1 MSNDEE
7 RANPEKKKF
16 TLKSLSK
23 KDLFLAFLAGILLIL
38 ITVPDLFMKKDKQ
51 EVEDKVDNT
60 AKIYAATTKD
70 SEEKEYITYYENK
83 LKKLLERME
92 GVGKVEVAITLKSSA
107 EQVILKDTPYSQES
121 LNETDNEGGSRISSN
136 TQKQDE
142 TVLITTDSGETIPYV
157 LKELEPS
164 VEGVVVLAQG
174 GGDGNIA
181 TKIVNAVG
189 VLFNV
194 PAHKV
199 QVLKMGE

>member
-1 MSNDEE
+1 MSNEEE

-142 TVLITTDSGETIPYV
+142 PVLITTDSGETIPYV